1 MEKGSKCREEA
12 ALKMTSGTTETG
24 TVKVLTFV

>member
-12 ALKMTSGTTETG
+12 ALKMMSGITETEA
-24 TVKVLTFV
+24 VKVLTFV